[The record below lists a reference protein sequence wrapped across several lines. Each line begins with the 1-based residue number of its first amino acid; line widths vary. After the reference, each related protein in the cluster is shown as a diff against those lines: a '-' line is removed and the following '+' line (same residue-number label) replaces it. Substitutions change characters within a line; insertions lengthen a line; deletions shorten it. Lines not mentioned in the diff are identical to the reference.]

1 MSTSRSVMVCDIGQ
15 MDYRPAWALQQR
27 IQHRLITAKRRT
39 PPETIPHVFLFV
51 EHPPVYT
58 IGKSGNRRNLLV
70 SEDLLRQRGA
80 EFVEIDRG
88 GDITYHGP
96 GQIVGYPILDL
107 DQFVADIH
115 KYLRLIEQTIIDAC
129 ASYGV
134 QGERIAGRTGVWI
147 NADGTTSPGGEI
159 ARKICAMGIRCS
171 RWVTM
176 HGFALNVSTDLN
188 WFSHIVPCGIS
199 DGNVTSLEKE
209 TGRPVDPQDVKEKI
223 IHHFANLFEAQVYH
237 FSGIV
242 ANEFLADFLGE

>member
-115 KYLRLIEQTIIDAC
+115 KYLRLIEQTIIDTC

-147 NADGTTSPGGEI
+147 NADATTNPGSEI

-199 DGNVTSLEKE
+199 DGNVTSLGNE

-223 IHHFANLFEAQVYH
+223 VHHFANLFEAQVYH

>member
-39 PPETIPHVFLFV
+39 PPEALPHVFLFV

-70 SEDLLRQRGA
+70 SEELLRRRGA

-107 DQFVADIH
+107 DRFVADIH
-115 KYLRLIEQTIIDAC
+115 KYLRLIEQTIIDTC

-134 QGERIAGRTGVWI
+134 QGGRIAGRTGVWI
-147 NADGTTSPGGEI
+147 DADATAGPGNEI

-209 TGRPVDPQDVKEKI
+209 TEHALDPKNVKEKI
-223 IHHFANLFEAQVYH
+223 VHHFANLFEAQVRQ

-242 ANEFLADFLGE
+242 ANEFLADFLEE

>member
-1 MSTSRSVMVCDIGQ
+1 MNTTRSVIVCDIGQ

-39 PPETIPHVFLFV
+39 PPEVLPHVFLFV

-70 SEDLLRQRGA
+70 SEELLRQRGA
-80 EFVEIDRG
+80 EFVKIDRG

-107 DQFVADIH
+107 DRFVADIH
-115 KYLRLIEQTIIDAC
+115 KYLRLIEQTIIDTC

-134 QGERIAGRTGVWI
+134 DGGRISERTGVWI
-147 NADGTTSPGGEI
+147 NMDATANPGNEI
-159 ARKICAMGIRCS
+159 PRKICAMGIRCS

-209 TGRPVDPQDVKEKI
+209 TGRPVDAEDVKKKI
-223 IHHFANLFEAQVYH
+223 VRHFANLFEAQVRQ
-237 FSGIV
+237 FSGGV
-242 ANEFLADFLGE
+242 ANEFLADFLEE